1 MTKPLV
7 KVSRRVGVLLSFLL
21 VPFVL
26 SGCFKFTMDLEVSDQ
41 DTISG
46 DVVVALS
53 KELQALA
60 QDSGGGETTD
70 AFSGL
75 SGVEVTEFDDGTFV
89 GQQYSF
95 SGLPIEELSLD
106 DDASALTIKRIGDNL
121 VVSGTLSFEDETAD
135 PAQADDLGFGQ
146 AFFDSADL
154 RVAIKFPGEIRE
166 TNGSIDEETNT
177 ITWIPKYGQ
186 ANEISAVVY
195 SPRGIP
201 IWVWWAVGG
210 VGGLLV
216 VAALIVFLVK
226 RSSRGSRAEV
236 ESLGSGSDAGSA
248 QNTGER
254 PVFSYRVVSKF
265 FPRETFDLK
274 LFNDRLDYVFLRA
287 DGSHEGEHGSI
298 RLVHITDAAV
308 LEGKAGLGARVTHSG
323 GVTLI
328 PARVSDARM
337 LVGTIQSLITASD
350 SGAPAGAPSVK
361 AQRVFEAATSA
372 PAGSLEDD
380 LRALKRLLDDGV
392 VTSAEFAELK
402 KKRIEKE

>member
-1 MTKPLV
+1 MKIAQMR
-7 KVSRRVGVLLSFLL
+7 VSRRVGVPLSLLL
-21 VPFVL
+21 VPFL
-26 SGCFKFTMDLEVSDQ
+26 LTGCFKFTMDLEVSEQ

-60 QDSGGGETTD
+60 QDSGGGEPTD

-106 DDASALTIKRIGDNL
+106 DDASALSIKRIGDNL

-166 TNGSIDEETNT
+166 TNGTIDEETNT
-177 ITWIPKYGQ
+177 ITWIPKYGE

-195 SPRGIP
+195 SPRGVP
-201 IWVWWAVGG
+201 LWVWWALGG
-210 VGGLLV
+210 VGGALV
-216 VAALIVFLVK
+216 VAALVVLLVK
-226 RSSRGSRAEV
+226 RSSRASRLDV
-236 ESLGSGSDAGSA
+236 GSLGSASDPGSVP
-248 QNTGER
+248 NTGER
-254 PVFSYRVVSKF
+254 PVFSYRVVSRF

-274 LFNDRLDYVFLRA
+274 LFNDRLEYGFVSA
-287 DGSHEGEHGSI
+287 DGSLSAERGSI
-298 RLVHITDAAV
+298 LLCDISDAAV

-323 GVTLI
+323 GVALI
-328 PARVSDARM
+328 PARMADARM
-337 LVGTIQSLITASD
+337 LVGTVQSLIAPPEP
-350 SGAPAGAPSVK
+350 GAPAT
-361 AQRVFEAATSA
+361 RTSA
-372 PAGSLEDD
+372 KVLREPGAVSLARSGSLEDD
-380 LRALKRLLDDGV
+380 LRALKRLFDDGIL
-392 VTSAEFAELK
+392 TSAEFADLK

>member
-1 MTKPLV
+1 
-7 KVSRRVGVLLSFLL
+7 
-21 VPFVL
+21 
-26 SGCFKFTMDLEVSDQ
+26 
-41 DTISG
+41 
-46 DVVVALS
+46 
-53 KELQALA
+53 
-60 QDSGGGETTD
+60 
-70 AFSGL
+70 
-75 SGVEVTEFDDGTFV
+75 
-89 GQQYSF
+89 
-95 SGLPIEELSLD
+95 
-106 DDASALTIKRIGDNL
+106 
-121 VVSGTLSFEDETAD
+121 
-135 PAQADDLGFGQ
+135 
-146 AFFDSADL
+146 
-154 RVAIKFPGEIRE
+154 
-166 TNGSIDEETNT
+166 
-177 ITWIPKYGQ
+177 
-186 ANEISAVVY
+186 
-195 SPRGIP
+195 
-201 IWVWWAVGG
+201 
-210 VGGLLV
+210 
-216 VAALIVFLVK
+216 VAALVVLLVK

-236 ESLGSGSDAGSA
+236 ESLGSVSDAGSA
-248 QNTGER
+248 HNTGER

-287 DGSHEGEHGSI
+287 DGSHEGEQGSI

-328 PARVSDARM
+328 PARGSDARM

-361 AQRVFEAATSA
+361 AQRVFEAVTPA

>member
-1 MTKPLV
+1 MTKPQV
-7 KVSRRVGVLLSFLL
+7 NVSRRVGVLLSFLL

-166 TNGSIDEETNT
+166 TNGAIDAETNT
-177 ITWIPKYGQ
+177 ITWIPKYGE

-201 IWVWWAVGG
+201 LWVWWALGG

-216 VAALIVFLVK
+216 VAALVVLLVK

-236 ESLGSGSDAGSA
+236 ESLGSVSDAGSA
-248 QNTGER
+248 HNTGER

-287 DGSHEGEHGSI
+287 DGSHEGEQGSI

-328 PARVSDARM
+328 PARGSDARM

-361 AQRVFEAATSA
+361 AQRVFEAVTPA

>member
-1 MTKPLV
+1 MTKSQV
-7 KVSRRVGVLLSFLL
+7 NVSRRVGVLLSFLL

-106 DDASALTIKRIGDNL
+106 DDASALTIKREGDNL

-154 RVAIKFPGEIRE
+154 RVAIKFPG
-166 TNGSIDEETNT
+166 
-177 ITWIPKYGQ
+177 
-186 ANEISAVVY
+186 
-195 SPRGIP
+195 
-201 IWVWWAVGG
+201 
-210 VGGLLV
+210 
-216 VAALIVFLVK
+216 
-226 RSSRGSRAEV
+226 
-236 ESLGSGSDAGSA
+236 
-248 QNTGER
+248 
-254 PVFSYRVVSKF
+254 
-265 FPRETFDLK
+265 
-274 LFNDRLDYVFLRA
+274 
-287 DGSHEGEHGSI
+287 
-298 RLVHITDAAV
+298 
-308 LEGKAGLGARVTHSG
+308 
-323 GVTLI
+323 
-328 PARVSDARM
+328 
-337 LVGTIQSLITASD
+337 
-350 SGAPAGAPSVK
+350 
-361 AQRVFEAATSA
+361 
-372 PAGSLEDD
+372 
-380 LRALKRLLDDGV
+380 
-392 VTSAEFAELK
+392 
-402 KKRIEKE
+402 

>member
-1 MTKPLV
+1 MQMTQIR
-7 KVSRRVGVLLSFLL
+7 VSRRVGLALSFLL
-21 VPFVL
+21 VPFLL

-75 SGVEVTEFDDGTFV
+75 SDVEVTEFDDGTFV
-89 GQQYSF
+89 GQKYSF

-106 DDASALTIKRIGDNL
+106 DDASALSIKRIGDNL
-121 VVSGTLSFEDETAD
+121 VVSGTLSFEDDTAD

-166 TNGSIDEETNT
+166 TNGSVDEETNT
-177 ITWIPKYGQ
+177 ITWIPKYGE

-195 SPRGIP
+195 SPRGVP
-201 IWVWWAVGG
+201 IWVWWALGG
-210 VGGLLV
+210 VGGVLV
-216 VAALIVFLVK
+216 VAALVVLLVR
-226 RSSRGSRAEV
+226 RSSRASRAEV
-236 ESLGSGSDAGSA
+236 ESLGSVADSGSA

-328 PARVSDARM
+328 PARVSDARV

-350 SGAPAGAPSVK
+350 SGAPGRAPSVK
-361 AQRVFEAATSA
+361 AQRVVEAATPA

>member
-1 MTKPLV
+1 MTKLQV
-7 KVSRRVGVLLSFLL
+7 NVSRRVGVLLSFLL

-26 SGCFKFTMDLEVSDQ
+26 SGCFKFTMDLEISDQ

-70 AFSGL
+70 AFAGL

-95 SGLPIEELSLD
+95 SGLPLDELALD
-106 DDASALTIKRIGDNL
+106 DEASALTIKREGDDL

-166 TNGSIDEETNT
+166 TNGTIDEETNT
-177 ITWIPKYGQ
+177 ITWIPKYGE

-195 SPRGIP
+195 SPRGVP
-201 IWVWWAVGG
+201 IWVWWVAGG

-216 VAALIVFLVK
+216 VAALVVLLVK
-226 RSSRGSRAEV
+226 RASRASRPDS
-236 ESLGSGSDAGSA
+236 ESLGSVADSGSG

-254 PVFSYRVVSKF
+254 PVFSYRVVSTF

-337 LVGTIQSLITASD
+337 LVGTIQSLITVSD
-350 SGAPAGAPSVK
+350 SGGPGRAPSGK
-361 AQRVFEAATSA
+361 AQRLSEAATPAS
-372 PAGSLEDD
+372 AGSLEDD

>member
-1 MTKPLV
+1 MTKPQV
-7 KVSRRVGVLLSFLL
+7 NVSRRVGVLLSFLL

-95 SGLPIEELSLD
+95 SGLPIDELALD
-106 DDASALTIKRIGDNL
+106 DDASALTIKREGDNL

-135 PAQADDLGFGQ
+135 PAQEDDLGFGQ

-154 RVAIKFPGEIRE
+154 RVAIKFPGEILE

-177 ITWIPKYGQ
+177 ITWIPKYGE
-186 ANEISAVVY
+186 ANEISALVY
-195 SPRGIP
+195 SPRGVP
-201 IWVWWAVGG
+201 TWAWWVLAGVGG
-210 VGGLLV
+210 VL
-216 VAALIVFLVK
+216 VAAAIMFLLVK
-226 RSSRGSRAEV
+226 RSSRPSRTDV
-236 ESLGSGSDAGSA
+236 ESLGGLADSGSS

-254 PVFSYRVVSKF
+254 PVFVYRVVSKF
-265 FPRETFDLK
+265 FPRETFDLR
-274 LFNDRLDYVFLRA
+274 LFNDRVEYAFVRA
-287 DGSHEGEHGSI
+287 DGSREGERATILLSDI
-298 RLVHITDAAV
+298 SDAAV

-328 PARVSDARM
+328 PARVGDARM
-337 LVGTIQSLITASD
+337 LVGTIQSLITVSD
-350 SGAPAGAPSVK
+350 SGAPARAPSVK
-361 AQRVFEAATSA
+361 TQRLSGVAT
-372 PAGSLEDD
+372 PPPVGSLEDD

>member
-1 MTKPLV
+1 MHITRV
-7 KVSRRVGVLLSFLL
+7 TVSRRVGVALSFLL
-21 VPFVL
+21 VPFLL

-60 QDSGGGETTD
+60 QDTGGAEGTD
-70 AFSGL
+70 AFSDL

-106 DDASALTIKRIGDNL
+106 DDASALSIKRIGDNL
-121 VVSGTLSFEDETAD
+121 VVSGTLSFEDDTAD
-135 PAQADDLGFGQ
+135 HAQADDLGFGQ

-177 ITWIPKYGQ
+177 ITWIPKYGE
-186 ANEISAVVY
+186 ANDISAVVY
-195 SPRGIP
+195 SPRGVP
-201 IWVWWAVGG
+201 IWVWWALGG
-210 VGGLLV
+210 VGGVLV
-216 VAALIVFLVK
+216 VAALVVLLVG
-226 RSSRGSRAEV
+226 RSSRAPRAEV
-236 ESLGSGSDAGSA
+236 ESPRSVSDSGAA
-248 QNTGER
+248 QNTSER

-274 LFNDRLDYVFLRA
+274 LFNDHLDYGFVSA
-287 DGSHEGEHGSI
+287 DGSREAERGSI
-298 RLVHITDAAV
+298 LLAEISDAAV

-323 GVTLI
+323 GVALI
-328 PARVSDARM
+328 PARKADARM
-337 LVGTIQSLITASD
+337 LVGTIQSLITAPVP
-350 SGAPAGAPSVK
+350 GVP
-361 AQRVFEAATSA
+361 AATSSA
-372 PAGSLEDD
+372 TVPRASEAVSPERSGSLEDD
-380 LRALKRLLDDGV
+380 LRALKRLVDDGIL
-392 VTSAEFAELK
+392 TSAEFADLK